1 MGVLTWSPLA
11 WGFLSGKYRLGESV
25 DLTIGRPSL
34 APERFDPSLA
44 ENLVKLEAVEQL
56 VELSAEV
63 GCSLP
68 QLAVAFPIAHPAVT
82 SVIIGPRTLDQLDE
96 LMDGASLVVDDAIL
110 DRIDENRFARHEP
123 VRG

>member
-96 LMDGASLVVDDAIL
+96 LMDGASLVLDDAIL
-110 DRIDENRFARHEP
+110 DRIDEIVSPGTNL
-123 VRG
+123 